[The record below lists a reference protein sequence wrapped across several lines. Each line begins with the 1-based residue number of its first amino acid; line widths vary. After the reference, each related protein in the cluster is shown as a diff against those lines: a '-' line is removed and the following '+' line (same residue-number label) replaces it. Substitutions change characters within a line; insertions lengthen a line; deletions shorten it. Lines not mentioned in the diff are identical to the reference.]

1 MKLRFFEWR
10 LNMYSS
16 EYKIQRKAIQS
27 IDITETDR
35 TYVVCL
41 NTSYGP
47 ISIYNPGTKISIL
60 ALLPSLDEFKNYVFQ
75 SIVLSNDDII
85 TIHTTFYI
93 TDLALKYISEIIY
106 DPDTCGMQLEFYVHL
121 TNVIGSTKLYMS
133 DRNVS
138 IHLSQ
143 MVNRS
148 TTINHEKQKLS
159 ITIMDNPFSGYQEK
173 DIIGGMFTEQEL
185 ENKKRY
191 AKAKVKD
198 YLETN
203 DFETLIDKLK

>member
-133 DRNVS
+133 DRNTYVRMWNETFQRLAKHDILADYHFEFNSDSYLILKNGQNVS
-138 IHLSQ
+138 LRI
-143 MVNRS
+143 
-148 TTINHEKQKLS
+148 
-159 ITIMDNPFSGYQEK
+159 
-173 DIIGGMFTEQEL
+173 
-185 ENKKRY
+185 
-191 AKAKVKD
+191 
-198 YLETN
+198 
-203 DFETLIDKLK
+203 